1 MGPQQL
7 FIYFLASLGF
17 LGSSPLL
24 AQHNGGLDFFHGEAP
39 VVLSATR
46 LAQPQIEAPATISI
60 IDRQMIQLSGAKNI
74 ADLFRLVPGMHVA
87 NFRGNRAIV
96 GYQGL
101 SSEYPQGVQVLIDGK
116 SEYSPLF
123 GGVNWATFPLLLEDI
138 ERIEIS
144 RGPNG
149 ATFGSNAFQ
158 SVINIM
164 TSHSQQLQGSQLK
177 VTLANRGYQRTIFRH
192 GLHTKQL
199 DLRLSI
205 SQLDDAGYANNFD
218 DTRQSML
225 NTRADYSFNQQ
236 DSLQINL
243 NALNTLRETANP
255 DDPNDPFDPRRQQD
269 ESYYSIATKWQRS
282 INSDEQLSAK
292 LSYTLMNSKDAYSH
306 DASTLFGAGANYSA
320 DQSASY
326 DRWDFEFEQ
335 LTKPNDNTRIA
346 WGFGLRSDRVSLP
359 FWIGDDKKY
368 DNSLQRIFSNIE
380 WRVSQQLIINTGA
393 LWEHTQLSGHQLSPR
408 FALNYLV
415 NEQQSLRLIVSR
427 AYRSPVPVE
436 NQFNAEHVIQTAA
449 GELRIPVLNNNGNTI
464 RPETINSLELGYHGR
479 YWHNALVIDFKLFRN
494 EYDHLVDTDIS
505 SQADAITLNGLTVA
519 HSPLTPNPAP
529 FLSIHNCQAADVNGF
544 ELELNY
550 RPNRQDLLHLTYSH
564 NHVTANADPRLQASI
579 PTDTFS
585 LLAAHHFNAEQ
596 WASVAFYYTGS
607 MRYKNSGQQQG
618 PTRRLDLNAGTKL
631 KVSPRQN
638 IDINL
643 GLQLALDT
651 NTDFLT
657 AFKLDN
663 RAFVEASVNFN

>member
-7 FIYFLASLGF
+7 FIYFLDNA
-17 LGSSPLL
+17 
-24 AQHNGGLDFFHGEAP
+24 GLDFFHGEAP

-177 VTLANRGYQRTIFRH
+177 VTLADRGYQRTIFRH

-205 SQLDDAGYANNFD
+205 SQLDDTGYANNFD

-255 DDPNDPFDPRRQQD
+255 DDPNDPFDPRRQIIGKTVI
-269 ESYYSIATKWQRS
+269 YL
-282 INSDEQLSAK
+282 DEQ
-292 LSYTLMNSKDAYSH
+292 
-306 DASTLFGAGANYSA
+306 
-320 DQSASY
+320 
-326 DRWDFEFEQ
+326 
-335 LTKPNDNTRIA
+335 
-346 WGFGLRSDRVSLP
+346 
-359 FWIGDDKKY
+359 
-368 DNSLQRIFSNIE
+368 
-380 WRVSQQLIINTGA
+380 
-393 LWEHTQLSGHQLSPR
+393 
-408 FALNYLV
+408 
-415 NEQQSLRLIVSR
+415 
-427 AYRSPVPVE
+427 
-436 NQFNAEHVIQTAA
+436 
-449 GELRIPVLNNNGNTI
+449 
-464 RPETINSLELGYHGR
+464 
-479 YWHNALVIDFKLFRN
+479 
-494 EYDHLVDTDIS
+494 
-505 SQADAITLNGLTVA
+505 
-519 HSPLTPNPAP
+519 
-529 FLSIHNCQAADVNGF
+529 
-544 ELELNY
+544 
-550 RPNRQDLLHLTYSH
+550 
-564 NHVTANADPRLQASI
+564 
-579 PTDTFS
+579 
-585 LLAAHHFNAEQ
+585 
-596 WASVAFYYTGS
+596 
-607 MRYKNSGQQQG
+607 QG
-618 PTRRLDLNAGTKL
+618 CL
-631 KVSPRQN
+631 
-638 IDINL
+638 
-643 GLQLALDT
+643 
-651 NTDFLT
+651 
-657 AFKLDN
+657 
-663 RAFVEASVNFN
+663 